1 MTNKNEIIEQTS
13 FDLYT
18 WLDASV
24 EKKAEMLNEI
34 SIEERATILD
44 LYIYRNLSTRFD
56 VFNVLIRISN
66 KHILELST
74 LPDIME
80 EMLEKLMPL
89 TIEVNELKLKENFDN
104 MLKNVQDLKTT
115 MKNTLSELKE
125 LVLNPKETFEDKA
138 KITKMIKLNSQLIDN
153 CKQFKYNTEAFLKL
167 NNKQEAH

>member
-44 LYIYRNLSTRFD
+44 LYIYRDLSTRFD
-56 VFNVLIRISN
+56 SFNVLIRLSN
-66 KHILELST
+66 RHILKLSV

-80 EMLEKLMPL
+80 EILEKFMPL
-89 TIEVNELKLKENFDN
+89 TIENELKLKKNFDN
-104 MLKNVQDLKTT
+104 MLKNLQDLKTT

-153 CKQFKYNTEAFLKL
+153 CKQFKYNTEAFLKP
-167 NNKQEAH
+167 NNKQEAD